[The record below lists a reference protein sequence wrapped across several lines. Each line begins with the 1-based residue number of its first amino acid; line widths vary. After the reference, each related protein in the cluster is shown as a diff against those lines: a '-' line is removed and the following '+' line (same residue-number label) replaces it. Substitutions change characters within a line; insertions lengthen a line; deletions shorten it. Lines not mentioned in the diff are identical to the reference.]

1 MRIYQLI
8 SIKLSR
14 QSCQEV
20 EHAAEQER
28 LTHLQP
34 LLYLS
39 SWKNKP
45 ICITL
50 SFNLFRQKSERE
62 LLSLSPTNNKSIS
75 HLKLCALSLSK
86 KSFILKV
93 YHLMFLWWLT
103 SDILL
108 TPTLPAGNNDN
119 TQNWYWYR
127 YRYPI
132 SRLNKMYNGC
142 CHCRASL
149 KRHGCSRICLKW
161 SDSWFSPYYVIRS
174 FMNGIK
180 EVVGLALQNPK
191 VQLHSTLTH
200 HTAKG
205 TCTQNRTEHR
215 SILHFKRAPNISAQ
229 PTSTPTITIHSI

>member
-1 MRIYQLI
+1 M
-8 SIKLSR
+8 
-14 QSCQEV
+14 
-20 EHAAEQER
+20 
-28 LTHLQP
+28 
-34 LLYLS
+34 
-39 SWKNKP
+39 
-45 ICITL
+45 

-127 YRYPI
+127 YPI
-132 SRLNKMYNGC
+132 SRLNKIYNGC

-191 VQLHSTLTH
+191 VQLHSLTPH
-200 HTAKG
+200 RQRHTHMH
-205 TCTQNRTEHR
+205 RTEQNTDPFY
-215 SILHFKRAPNISAQ
+215 ILRELQIFQPNPLLHLQ
-229 PTSTPTITIHSI
+229 